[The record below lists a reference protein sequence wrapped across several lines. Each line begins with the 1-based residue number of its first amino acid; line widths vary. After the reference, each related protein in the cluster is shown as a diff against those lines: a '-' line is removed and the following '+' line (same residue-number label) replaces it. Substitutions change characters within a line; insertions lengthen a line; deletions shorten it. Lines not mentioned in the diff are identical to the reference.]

1 MELWNFHASSYSLSF
16 DNERR
21 DCGVFQG
28 LYFYQKYVFRRS
40 RKGKG
45 PTVGKKDRE
54 KRTHREKG
62 RGKQQQ
68 QLATIG
74 HSRKYHSIL

>member
-45 PTVGKKDRE
+45 PTVGKK
-54 KRTHREKG
+54 G
-62 RGKQQQ
+62 
-68 QLATIG
+68 
-74 HSRKYHSIL
+74 SRKKNPQRKRQGKTTATTGNN